1 MTTTRSN
8 TIASVGDI
16 IYESPDGGKT
26 IYARE
31 RGSSDR
37 VLIRTDNAIKEIAE
51 AKKLRDKLLDIAMLS
66 KTVPALKEQLD
77 KLETLY
83 LLVKNENN

>member
-1 MTTTRSN
+1 MTTESKTL
-8 TIASVGDI
+8 ASVGAT

-31 RGSSDR
+31 HGSSH
-37 VLIRTDNAIKEIAE
+37 RTLVRSDNAVLEMQQAI
-51 AKKLRDKLLDIAMLS
+51 KLRDKLLDIIFLS

-77 KLETLY
+77 KLEMLYTLI
-83 LLVKNENN
+83 KNENN

>member
-1 MTTTRSN
+1 MTTGSKTL
-8 TIASVGDI
+8 ASVGAT

-31 RGSSDR
+31 AGSSDR
-37 VLIRTDNAIKEIAE
+37 TLIRSDNAVLEMQQTLKT
-51 AKKLRDKLLDIAMLS
+51 RDRILDMILLS

-77 KLETLY
+77 KLETIY
-83 LLVKNENN
+83 TLVKDENN

>member
-8 TIASVGDI
+8 TIASVGAT

-31 RGSSDR
+31 RGSSNR
-37 VLIRTDNAIKEIAE
+37 VLVRTDNVVEEIE
-51 AKKLRDKLLDIAMLS
+51 KAKKLRDKLLEMILLS

-77 KLETLY
+77 KLETIY